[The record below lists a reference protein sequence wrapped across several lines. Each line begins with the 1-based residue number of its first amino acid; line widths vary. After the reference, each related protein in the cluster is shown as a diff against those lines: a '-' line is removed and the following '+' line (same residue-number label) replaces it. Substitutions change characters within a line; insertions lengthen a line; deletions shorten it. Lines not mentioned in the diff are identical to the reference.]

1 MPELRRSTRL
11 APTGEAPAAKKAKIE
26 ATEEKHISKPSK
38 TKPEAT
44 KTDKEAATKTEDDE
58 KPSKKIV
65 EIQEG
70 DDVPDLTLLDENSEE
85 VSLKE
90 IALKSKFLVIFAY
103 PRASTPGCTRQACG
117 FSSNYDEFKKLDAQ
131 VYGLSGDSPKAQLN
145 FVTKQG
151 LKFPLLSDPKREL
164 IAALGAK
171 KPPSGVKRSHWIFVD
186 GKLKI
191 KKIQISPEV
200 SITSALKDV
209 QELA

>member
-1 MPELRRSTRL
+1 MPELRRSSRL
-11 APTGEAPAAKKAKIE
+11 SSTESGPAAKKAKTE
-26 ATEEKHISKPSK
+26 ALDESDSTSKSAKSK
-38 TKPEAT
+38 QPTKTDKDTAT
-44 KTDKEAATKTEDDE
+44 KTDGDE
-58 KPSKKIV
+58 KKKIA
-65 EIQEG
+65 EIDEG
-70 DDVPDLTLLDENSEE
+70 DEIPDLTLLDENSKE

-117 FSSNYDEFKKLDAQ
+117 FSSNFNEFEKLDAQ
-131 VYGLSGDSPKAQLN
+131 VYGLSADSPKAQLN

-164 IAALGAK
+164 ITALGARK
-171 KPPSGVKRSHWIFVD
+171 APSGVKRSHWVFVD

-191 KKIQISPEV
+191 KKVQISPEV